1 MKKNESHTRRYIMAF
16 ILSAMI
22 FLSGFLVNNFL
33 TSKKFESLNNIEN
46 NISTNI
52 LSLET
57 QFEILKEAPCETENN
72 TLLTKQISELAESLD
87 ILERQGDNK
96 ERILEAKKRYSLL
109 LVKDYLLSQKLSQ
122 ECGVKPTFVI
132 YFYKNAEDCPDCIKT
147 GAALS
152 ALRLK
157 YERLRV
163 YAFDY
168 NLDLPI
174 IKTLASVYNVEPKL
188 PAVVINKKTYYG
200 LTTLE
205 GIDALLPKEV
215 KEPLATTTAAT
226 STISTSTKSIKNK

>member
-1 MKKNESHTRRYIMAF
+1 MQQVKKESHSRRYIMAF

-22 FLSGFLVNNFL
+22 FLSGFLVSNFL
-33 TSKKFESLNNIEN
+33 TSKKLESLNTIES
-46 NISTNI
+46 NISLNI

-72 TLLTKQISELAESLD
+72 TLLTKEISDLADKLS
-87 ILERQGDNK
+87 ILENNGENK
-96 ERILEAKKRYSLL
+96 DRIIDAKKRYSLL
-109 LVKDYLLSQKLSQ
+109 LVKDYLLSQRLSN

-132 YFYKNAEDCPDCIKT
+132 YFYKNAEDCPDCVKT

-152 ALRLK
+152 ALRSE
-157 YERLRV
+157 YERMRV

-174 IKTLASVYNVEPKL
+174 IKTLASVYNVQPNL

-200 LTTLE
+200 LVDKE
-205 GIDALLPKEV
+205 SIDALLPQEI
-215 KEPLATTTAAT
+215 KEPIVLATSTASTTATTT
-226 STISTSTKSIKNK
+226 KKN

>member
-1 MKKNESHTRRYIMAF
+1 MQQVKKESHTRRYIMAF

-22 FLSGFLVNNFL
+22 FLSGFLVSNFL
-33 TSKKFESLNNIEN
+33 TSKKLESLNTIEN
-46 NISTNI
+46 NISLNI

-72 TLLTKQISELAESLD
+72 TLLTKEISDLADKLS
-87 ILERQGDNK
+87 ILENNGENK
-96 ERILEAKKRYSLL
+96 DRIIDAKKRYSLL
-109 LVKDYLLSQKLSQ
+109 LVKDYLLSQRLSN

-132 YFYKNAEDCPDCIKT
+132 YFYKNAEDCPDCVKT

-152 ALRLK
+152 ALRSE
-157 YERLRV
+157 YERMRV

-174 IKTLASVYNVEPKL
+174 IKTLASVYNVQPNL

-200 LTTLE
+200 LVDKE
-205 GIDALLPKEV
+205 SIDALLPQEI
-215 KEPLATTTAAT
+215 KEPIVLATSTASTTATTT
-226 STISTSTKSIKNK
+226 KKN

>member
-1 MKKNESHTRRYIMAF
+1 MQDQKSKSHIRRYVMAF
-16 ILSAMI
+16 IISTMI

-33 TSKKFESLNNIEN
+33 TSKKLEGLSNIEN

-57 QFEILKEAPCETENN
+57 QFEILKEAPCESENN

-87 ILERQGDNK
+87 ILEKQGDAQD
-96 ERILEAKKRYSLL
+96 RIVEAKKRYSLL

-122 ECGVKPTFVI
+122 ECGFKPTFVI

-152 ALRLK
+152 ALRSK

-174 IKTLASVYNVEPKL
+174 IKTLASVYNVEPNL

-200 LTTLE
+200 LTN
-205 GIDALLPKEV
+205 IDQIDLLLPKEI
-215 KEPLATTTAAT
+215 KEPLATTTEAT
-226 STISTSTKSIKNK
+226 TTTLSNKKK

>member
-1 MKKNESHTRRYIMAF
+1 MQTQRPQSHIRRYIMAF

-22 FLSGFLVNNFL
+22 FLSGFLVSNFL
-33 TSKKFESLNNIEN
+33 TSKKLESLSNIEN
-46 NISTNI
+46 NISLNI

-72 TLLTKQISELAESLD
+72 TLLTKEISELADKLS
-87 ILERQGDNK
+87 ILENNGENK
-96 ERILEAKKRYSLL
+96 DRIADAKKRYSLL
-109 LVKDYLLSQKLSQ
+109 LVKDYLLSQRLSQ
-122 ECGVKPTFVI
+122 ECGFKPTFVI

-152 ALRLK
+152 ALRAK

-174 IKTLASVYNVEPKL
+174 IKTLASVYNVEPNL

-200 LTTLE
+200 LINVE
-205 GIDALLPKEV
+205 QIDALLPKEI
-215 KEPLATTTAAT
+215 KEPIAT
-226 STISTSTKSIKNK
+226 STEATSSSTKPLTI

>member
-1 MKKNESHTRRYIMAF
+1 MSNQTPQSHMRRYIMAF

-33 TSKKFESLNNIEN
+33 TSKKFENLNNVEN

-72 TLLTKQISELAESLD
+72 TVLTKQISELAESLD
-87 ILERQGDNK
+87 TLEKQGDAQ
-96 ERILEAKKRYSLL
+96 ERIIEAKKRYSLL
-109 LVKDYLLSQKLSQ
+109 LIKDYLLSQKLSQ
-122 ECGVKPTFVI
+122 ECGYKPTFVI

-152 ALRLK
+152 ALRQK
-157 YERLRV
+157 YERMRV

-174 IKTLASVYNVEPKL
+174 IKTLASVYNVEPNL

-200 LTTLE
+200 LVNIDQ
-205 GIDALLPKEV
+205 IDALLPQEIKA
-215 KEPLATTTAAT
+215 PLATATVATATATTT
-226 STISTSTKSIKNK
+226 LKKK

>member
-1 MKKNESHTRRYIMAF
+1 MQQVKKESHSRRYVMAF

-22 FLSGFLVNNFL
+22 FLSGFLVSNFL
-33 TSKKFESLNNIEN
+33 TSKKLESLNTIES
-46 NISTNI
+46 NISLNI

-72 TLLTKQISELAESLD
+72 TLLTKEISDLADKLS
-87 ILERQGDNK
+87 ILENNGENID
-96 ERILEAKKRYSLL
+96 RIIDAKKRYSLL
-109 LVKDYLLSQKLSQ
+109 LVKDYLLSQRLSS

-132 YFYKNAEDCPDCIKT
+132 YFYKNAEDCPDCVKT

-152 ALRLK
+152 ALRAE
-157 YERLRV
+157 YERMRV

-174 IKTLASVYNVEPKL
+174 IKTLASVYNVQPNL

-200 LTTLE
+200 LVNKE
-205 GIDALLPKEV
+205 SIDALLPQEI
-215 KEPLATTTAAT
+215 KEPIVIATSTASTTATTT
-226 STISTSTKSIKNK
+226 KKK

>member
-1 MKKNESHTRRYIMAF
+1 MQQVKKESHSRRYIMAF

-22 FLSGFLVNNFL
+22 FLSGFLVSNFL
-33 TSKKFESLNNIEN
+33 TSKKLESLNTIES
-46 NISTNI
+46 NISLNI

-72 TLLTKQISELAESLD
+72 TLLTKEISDLADKLS
-87 ILERQGDNK
+87 ILENNGENK
-96 ERILEAKKRYSLL
+96 DRIIDAKKRYSLL
-109 LVKDYLLSQKLSQ
+109 LVKDYLLSQRLSS

-132 YFYKNAEDCPDCIKT
+132 YFYKNAEDCPDCVKT

-152 ALRLK
+152 ALRSE
-157 YERLRV
+157 YERMRV

-174 IKTLASVYNVEPKL
+174 IKTLASVYNVQPNL

-200 LTTLE
+200 LVDKE
-205 GIDALLPKEV
+205 SIDALLPQEI
-215 KEPLATTTAAT
+215 KEPIVIATSTASTTATTT
-226 STISTSTKSIKNK
+226 KKK

>member
-1 MKKNESHTRRYIMAF
+1 MQQVKKESHTRRYVMAF

-22 FLSGFLVNNFL
+22 FLSGFLVSNFL
-33 TSKKFESLNNIEN
+33 TSKKLESLNTIES
-46 NISTNI
+46 NISLNI

-72 TLLTKQISELAESLD
+72 TLLTKEISDLADKLS
-87 ILERQGDNK
+87 ILENNGENK
-96 ERILEAKKRYSLL
+96 DRIIDAKKRYSLL
-109 LVKDYLLSQKLSQ
+109 LVKDYLLSQRLSS

-132 YFYKNAEDCPDCIKT
+132 YFYKNAEDCPDCVKT

-152 ALRLK
+152 ALRSE
-157 YERLRV
+157 YERMRV

-174 IKTLASVYNVEPKL
+174 IKTLASVYNVQPNL

-200 LTTLE
+200 LVNKE
-205 GIDALLPKEV
+205 SIDALLPQEI
-215 KEPLATTTAAT
+215 KEPIVTATSTASTTATTT
-226 STISTSTKSIKNK
+226 KKK

>member
-1 MKKNESHTRRYIMAF
+1 MQQVKKESHSRRYIMAF

-22 FLSGFLVNNFL
+22 FLSGFLVSNFL
-33 TSKKFESLNNIEN
+33 TSKKLESLNTIES
-46 NISTNI
+46 NISLNI

-72 TLLTKQISELAESLD
+72 TLLTKEISDLADKLS
-87 ILERQGDNK
+87 ILENNGENK
-96 ERILEAKKRYSLL
+96 DRIIDAKKRYSLL
-109 LVKDYLLSQKLSQ
+109 LVKDYLLSQRLSS

-132 YFYKNAEDCPDCIKT
+132 YFYKNAEDCPDCVKT

-152 ALRLK
+152 ALRSE
-157 YERLRV
+157 YERMRV

-174 IKTLASVYNVEPKL
+174 IKTLASVYNVQPNL

-200 LTTLE
+200 LVDKE
-205 GIDALLPKEV
+205 SIDALLPQEI
-215 KEPLATTTAAT
+215 KEPIVTATSTTSTTATTT
-226 STISTSTKSIKNK
+226 KKK